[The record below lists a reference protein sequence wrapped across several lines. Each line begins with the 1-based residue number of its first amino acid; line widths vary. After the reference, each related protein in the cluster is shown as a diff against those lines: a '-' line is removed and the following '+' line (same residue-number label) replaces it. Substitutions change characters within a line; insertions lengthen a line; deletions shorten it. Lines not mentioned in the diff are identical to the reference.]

1 MAQKQI
7 VEVGAQHHP
16 VVNFQGHILYRDIPA
31 PESSGFIVWRENW
44 SLPPI
49 VVDGGIPIG
58 PPLVIFGDSDRDA
71 LYSALTESGAYY
83 LNNIAFGSA
92 SPRVG
97 RGSQG
102 LFVRLVGSPLPP
114 GGAATELGFA
124 RREASMG
131 RRQHFAAV
139 DGSDWRLPTMAW
151 SEYRMGQ
158 WDVVVVREGVGRIFD
173 SGHDDLQPTLV
184 NSGTHAFVAWTTRNN
199 LVDLGAGRYGVKV
212 ILHDGLVSY
221 PIFEKEGAIHPRF
234 AKSLGGD
241 PPVLVFEK
249 DEGWLEFVLFDPN
262 GVVVQE
268 ERLYLGC
275 STPRRPVAT
284 WHAGSLYVLYACHD
298 LGGPNTELRLFRPD
312 GACDVAVD
320 LLDNIPLDRLQA
332 DYDIAGEHIVYSRY
346 VGPEFVDFD
355 LFYTDVSSH
364 CP

>member
-1 MAQKQI
+1 
-7 VEVGAQHHP
+7 
-16 VVNFQGHILYRDIPA
+16 
-31 PESSGFIVWRENW
+31 
-44 SLPPI
+44 
-49 VVDGGIPIG
+49 
-58 PPLVIFGDSDRDA
+58 
-71 LYSALTESGAYY
+71 
-83 LNNIAFGSA
+83 
-92 SPRVG
+92 
-97 RGSQG
+97 
-102 LFVRLVGSPLPP
+102 
-114 GGAATELGFA
+114 
-124 RREASMG
+124 MG

-139 DGSDWRLPTMAW
+139 DGSDWRLPWRLPTMAW

>member
-1 MAQKQI
+1 
-7 VEVGAQHHP
+7 
-16 VVNFQGHILYRDIPA
+16 
-31 PESSGFIVWRENW
+31 
-44 SLPPI
+44 
-49 VVDGGIPIG
+49 
-58 PPLVIFGDSDRDA
+58 
-71 LYSALTESGAYY
+71 
-83 LNNIAFGSA
+83 
-92 SPRVG
+92 
-97 RGSQG
+97 
-102 LFVRLVGSPLPP
+102 
-114 GGAATELGFA
+114 
-124 RREASMG
+124 
-131 RRQHFAAV
+131 
-139 DGSDWRLPTMAW
+139 
-151 SEYRMGQ
+151 MGQ

-332 DYDIAGEHIVYSRY
+332 EYDIAGEHIVYSRY
-346 VGPEFVDFD
+346 VGSEFVDFD